1 MTEPEFAALSL
12 KIGLPALVLYMV
24 YIMYRL
30 AKDSNAGKIGTF
42 AIFLALGFGIL
53 GFVIKEV
60 MIFLIDK

>member
-12 KIGLPALVLYMV
+12 KVGLPALILYMV

-30 AKDSNAGKIGTF
+30 AKDSKAGRIGTF

-60 MIFLIDK
+60 IIFLIDK

>member
-12 KIGLPALVLYMV
+12 KIGLPALILYMV

-60 MIFLIDK
+60 LIFFVEG